1 MQIIKV
7 KNADS
12 AIDKAK
18 SLLYKYCNSQTAL
31 FLSGGSTPKALYQT
45 FSKEQKL
52 KVRAVALV
60 DERFGLPMHRDSN
73 EKMISDTG
81 LFDYFKSL
89 KISIETILNG
99 KDIEN
104 ARKDYE
110 EKIENLFNNFKLKI
124 AILGIGENGH
134 TAGIPAGF
142 NNSKDFV
149 VKIDNFPSKFKKRIT
164 LTFTALEKMDKL
176 IVLVFGDSKKWA
188 LEEMFN
194 NGPIEEIPARF
205 YLKKE
210 VSEKTILI
218 TDQNI

>member
-12 AIDKAK
+12 GIDKAK

-45 FSKEQKL
+45 LSKEQKL
-52 KVRAVALV
+52 KVGAVALV
-60 DERFGLPMHRDSN
+60 DERFGLQMHQNSN
-73 EKMISDTG
+73 EKMIKDTG
-81 LFDYFKSL
+81 IFKYLTSL
-89 KISIETILNG
+89 NISIETVLNG

-110 EKIENLFNNFKLKI
+110 EKIENLFNNYKQQI
-124 AILGIGENGH
+124 AILGIGEDGH
-134 TAGIPAGF
+134 TAGIPVGSYS
-142 NNSKDFV
+142 SKDLV
-149 VKIDNFPSKFKKRIT
+149 IKIDDFPSEFKNRIT
-164 LTFTALEKMDKL
+164 LSFEALEKMDKL
-176 IVLVFGDSKKWA
+176 IVLVFGENKKQA
-188 LEEMFN
+188 LNQMFEK
-194 NGPIEEIPARF
+194 GTIEKLPARF